1 MTLAR
6 LSPKYPQGSEKLLI
20 QTLLGKQVPSGGAPT
35 DLGCITLNVA
45 TVHAIYNA
53 VLCGV
58 PLYQRVITVS
68 GPAVRSP
75 KNLLV
80 PIGAPLS
87 SVLDYCDF
95 DPLAARKVV
104 MGGAMTGCAQSDMDV
119 SVQKSTAG
127 IIAFDA
133 AIEDRRRQ
141 ECINCGSCVKTC
153 PMRLVPSFLAK
164 NVEKNKIE
172 DAAAWGIG
180 DCIEC
185 GSCAYV
191 CPSRI
196 NLVHFIKL
204 GKYLIARQH
213 NPVHPGM
220 EI

>member
-1 MTLAR
+1 
-6 LSPKYPQGSEKLLI
+6 
-20 QTLLGKQVPSGGAPT
+20 
-35 DLGCITLNVA
+35 
-45 TVHAIYNA
+45 
-53 VLCGV
+53 
-58 PLYQRVITVS
+58 
-68 GPAVRSP
+68 
-75 KNLLV
+75 
-80 PIGAPLS
+80 
-87 SVLDYCDF
+87 
-95 DPLAARKVV
+95 
-104 MGGAMTGCAQSDMDV
+104 
-119 SVQKSTAG
+119 
-127 IIAFDA
+127 
-133 AIEDRRRQ
+133 
-141 ECINCGSCVKTC
+141 
-153 PMRLVPSFLAK
+153 MRLVPSFLAK